1 MCNFVKIEL
10 NISSLC
16 DNMMKYFDQCL
27 VMSCE
32 MLLVVLMFFFYKN
45 VFCEKCNGYFS
56 LNEEFVEVL
65 KVGDWVKDVV
75 IFNFILGFCRKIV
88 FIYRIIFLL
97 SFYVQEDEL
106 NILVK
111 ICELNEYLD

>member
-45 VFCEKCNGYFS
+45 VFCEKCNGYCS
-56 LNEEFVEVL
+56 LNEEFVKVL
-65 KVGDWVKDVV
+65 KFRDWVKWVEMFDLKLVFGK
-75 IFNFILGFCRKIV
+75 IIV
-88 FIYRIIFLL
+88 FIYRIFFLL
-97 SFYVQEDEL
+97 SFYIQEDEL

-111 ICELNEYLD
+111 IC